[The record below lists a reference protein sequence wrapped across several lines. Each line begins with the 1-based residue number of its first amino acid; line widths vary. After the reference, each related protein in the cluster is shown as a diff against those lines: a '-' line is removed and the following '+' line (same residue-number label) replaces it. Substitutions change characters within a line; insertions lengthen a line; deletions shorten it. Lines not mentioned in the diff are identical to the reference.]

1 MISDMQF
8 YSLPASIASGEYP
21 LFSDSTDLTPYLIH
35 TIKDVKIS
43 ADLDQ
48 DRTVPTFEGYENASM
63 VKTSV
68 GWYWVVGVRTST
80 MYNDSIVVAMH
91 YCAST
96 SMIKSGDSI
105 IGIWTRRSK
114 VAIRRSS
121 KLSAIRR

>member
-1 MISDMQF
+1 MISDLQF
-8 YSLPASIASGEYP
+8 YKLPASIASGEYP

-63 VKTSV
+63 VKTSA

-105 IGIWTRRSK
+105 KGDRKS
-114 VAIRRSS
+114 VV
-121 KLSAIRR
+121 

>member
-48 DRTVPTFEGYENASM
+48 DRPDPTFDG
-63 VKTSV
+63 
-68 GWYWVVGVRTST
+68 
-80 MYNDSIVVAMH
+80 H
-91 YCAST
+91 
-96 SMIKSGDSI
+96 
-105 IGIWTRRSK
+105 
-114 VAIRRSS
+114 
-121 KLSAIRR
+121 